1 MQEMAMKNW
10 LSKCAFVCL
19 VMTVGFFSPSVTSTA
34 GAAAGDGRL
43 DVYWIDVEGGA
54 ATLIVTPQ
62 GESVLIDTGNPG
74 IRDPGRI
81 FKVVTEQARLTR
93 IDHLITTH
101 YHRDHFGGAAELS
114 RLIPIGQVWDNGK
127 FADMPNDPGAEYF
140 GFKSESRKVISPGMQ
155 LPLKPARSVKKL
167 LTGNQFKG
175 LKLTCIAARKQFI
188 DPTRRNISN
197 ALTCADARPKD
208 RDGSDNANSVTMLLE
223 FGKFRFYDGGD
234 ITWNQETKLVCPVN
248 LIGRVD
254 VYQVTHHGLAS
265 SNNPLVLRSILPTVS
280 VMNNGVTKGCMP
292 EVFANLKATP
302 SIQAMYQ
309 VHKNMREDGMV
320 SNTATEFIANRKADE
335 CAGNFI
341 KLSVAAD
348 SRNYTISIP
357 AHGHSATYQT
367 VAK

>member
-19 VMTVGFFSPSVTSTA
+19 IMTVGFFSPSVKSTA
-34 GAAAGDGRL
+34 GATAGDGRL

-74 IRDPGRI
+74 IRDSGRI
-81 FKVVTEQARLTR
+81 FKLVTEQARLTR

-140 GFKSESRKVISPGMQ
+140 GFKSDSRQVISPGMQ
-155 LPLKPARSVKKL
+155 LPLKQARSVKKL
-167 LTGNQFKG
+167 LTGNQFKSI
-175 LKLTCIAARKQFI
+175 KLTCIAARKEFI
-188 DPTRRNISN
+188 DPTRENKLN
-197 ALTCADARPKD
+197 ELTCADARPKD

-234 ITWNQETKLVCPVN
+234 ITWNQEMKLVCPVN

-254 VYQVTHHGLAS
+254 VYQVTHHGLDS

-320 SNTATEFIANRKADE
+320 SNTATEFIANSKADE

-357 AHGHSATYQT
+357 AHGHRATYQT